1 MFIAMNRFRIKKGRE
16 EDFERVW
23 SERDS
28 HLNDVPGFVEFHLL
42 RGPEEED
49 HTLYASHTIWE
60 DEETFIDWT
69 KSEAF
74 RKAHARAGETTR
86 DLYLGGPRFEGF
98 NAVLEKK
105 RSG

>member
-28 HLNDVPGFVEFHLL
+28 HLDDVPGFVEFHLL

-49 HTLYASHTIWE
+49 YTLYASHTIWADE
-60 DEETFIDWT
+60 DAFIAWT

-74 RKAHARAGETTR
+74 RKAPARADETTR
-86 DLYLGGPRFEGF
+86 DIYLGGPRFEGF

-105 RSG
+105 KSG